1 MPLHSSAGG
10 GLRTPLSR
18 QGQLR
23 SGWPFGTFSVCSGRR
38 GGEVGQWSLACSALD
53 HPNIVFCMCFRWLL
67 AVLFLEV
74 WIE

>member
-1 MPLHSSAGG
+1 MLLHSSAGG

-23 SGWPFGTFSVCSGRR
+23 SGWPFGTFSVRSGRR
-38 GGEVGQWSLACSALD
+38 RGLGRGSLACNALD
-53 HPNIVFCMCFRWLL
+53 YPNIIYSVCAFRWLL

-74 WIE
+74 WID

>member
-1 MPLHSSAGG
+1 MLVHSSAGG

-23 SGWPFGTFSVCSGRR
+23 SGWPFRTFSVCSGRR
-38 GGEVGQWSLACSALD
+38 RGGQGNLACSALD
-53 HPNIVFCMCFRWLL
+53 HPNIVFCTEY
-67 AVLFLEV
+67 VLSLVATCASLEV